1 MSTLPY
7 LREINVNN
15 PSWRGVA
22 GKKDAR
28 PRLLACALSA
38 IGVLLPGTGIAA
50 GNEVQLLSE
59 QYATN
64 LSVSYL
70 LDGQHGGSSQSAS
83 AATPLDKSLQGP
95 GDILATANADLFAAS
110 ASTTAHGNPPL
121 NLGAANA
128 QSSATT
134 TLTFM
139 ASSASSSP
147 LSLDYLD
154 DGLPFYTFSA
164 DLFDVTA
171 QQDVFT
177 LSWSFG
183 NGPSP
188 LQGASGAIALGM
200 PLVAS
205 HVYSLVLA
213 VSTGAADDSESLSL
227 DVSGLDPVAGVVPE
241 PGSSASM
248 LAGLAALAFVARRA
262 RQRSDAAGRRLEHL
276 G

>member
-1 MSTLPY
+1 MSTLSY
-7 LREINVNN
+7 LRELNVNH

-28 PRLLACALSA
+28 RRARLRLLACAISA
-38 IGVLLPGTGIAA
+38 IGVLPGAGIAA

-64 LSVSYL
+64 LSVSYT
-70 LDGQHGGSSQSAS
+70 LDGQHGGSSQAAS
-83 AATPLDKSLQGP
+83 AAMPLDKSLQGP
-95 GDILATANADLFAAS
+95 GDILATANAGLFSAA

-128 QSSATT
+128 QSSATAT
-134 TLTFM
+134 VTFEA
-139 ASSASSSP
+139 ASASSP

-154 DGLPFYTFSA
+154 GGLPFYTFSA

-171 QQDVFT
+171 QQDVFA
-177 LSWSFG
+177 LSWSWSSG

-188 LQGASGAIALGM
+188 LQGASGAIALGT

-205 HVYSLVLA
+205 HVYSLALN

-227 DVSGLDPVAGVVPE
+227 DVSGLDSVAGVVPE

-248 LAGLAALAFVARRA
+248 LAGLAALAFIARRA
-262 RQRSDAAGRRLEHL
+262 RRP
-276 G
+276 